1 MKEKKRDLPSM
12 NPTFS
17 FTPLGNLVPFCGGL
31 NILDPSSD
39 TLWRYGLVVVGV
51 ALLGKYVTVGVHFK
65 TQPHLCLDT
74 AMLPP

>member
-1 MKEKKRDLPSM
+1 MRTLIERKKRDLPSM

-39 TLWRYGLVVVGV
+39 TLWRYGLVVVGL
-51 ALLGKYVTVGVHFK
+51 ALLEEVLHKG
-65 TQPHLCLDT
+65 
-74 AMLPP
+74 